1 MVVLYLEKIRTQYQE
16 KRIDVNGRLTA
27 AQNEYKE
34 NTEII
39 KLLEVNNDPNFESF
53 TPRQV
58 NGFNKTKIAEL
69 QERQKALTTI
79 MSDIREEIEAI
90 DSEIYEINSV
100 IKVAREKKVD
110 LDNTVL
116 KDTSYQDES
125 KIKLALLET
134 QENERQRIAREL
146 HDSTVQNLTS
156 LVHKTELSL
165 KLVDADPIRCKLE
178 LTSMGKTIR
187 DIIQDTRNMIYDLRP
202 MTFDDI
208 GFDITVERFLD
219 KIKNLTGVDIT
230 FDIEKTPY
238 KIKSVIGITLLRVI
252 QEACHNAVKHSNASS
267 IRVKI
272 IYDKSLCIV
281 EIRDNGKGFTI
292 DSDEN
297 VSRED
302 NTGFG
307 LSIMK
312 ERIYLLSGELMI
324 ESAPGQGCYI
334 RAEIPVEEEK

>member
-16 KRIDVNGRLTA
+16 KRIDANGRLTA

-79 MSDIREEIEAI
+79 MSDIREEIAAI

-146 HDSTVQNLTS
+146 HDSTLTS

-202 MTFDDI
+202 MSFDDI
-208 GFDITVERFLD
+208 GFDIGPKTIELFKNKLSAEEQVKFDAFIENI
-219 KIKNLTGVDIT
+219 IKTYISSYLAKL
-230 FDIEKTPY
+230 F
-238 KIKSVIGITLLRVI
+238 TL
-252 QEACHNAVKHSNASS
+252 K
-267 IRVKI
+267 
-272 IYDKSLCIV
+272 
-281 EIRDNGKGFTI
+281 
-292 DSDEN
+292 
-297 VSRED
+297 
-302 NTGFG
+302 
-307 LSIMK
+307 
-312 ERIYLLSGELMI
+312 
-324 ESAPGQGCYI
+324 
-334 RAEIPVEEEK
+334 